1 MILIRKALPDERD
14 EIKRILLEFDI
25 KASSS
30 DITDGAKDA
39 MIVEL
44 DDLIVGYGS
53 LDIYG
58 DIAILKLVCV
68 LPKYQN
74 QGFGDGLV
82 RALINYA
89 DRRNVKKMYIVHKEK
104 VEYFKRFGFKYV
116 TLEEL
121 DNRIHKIHN
130 HGKNK
135 SDFIME
141 LDVDDFFNKQQ
152 CHF

>member
-14 EIKRILLEFDI
+14 KIKRILFECDI
-25 KASSS
+25 KASNS
-30 DITDGAKDA
+30 DITNSAKDA

-53 LDIYG
+53 LDIYS

-74 QGFGDGLV
+74 QGLGDGLV

-89 DRRNVKKMYIVHKEK
+89 DRRNVKKMYIFHREK
-104 VEYFKRFGFKYV
+104 VEYFKRFGFKCV

-130 HGKNK
+130 YGESK
-135 SDFIME
+135 STFIME
-141 LDVDDFFNKQQ
+141 LDINEFFNKQQ

>member
-1 MILIRKALPDERD
+1 MIRKALPDERD
-14 EIKRILLEFDI
+14 EIKRILLKFDI

-30 DITDGAKDA
+30 DIADGAKDA

-68 LPKYQN
+68 LPQ
-74 QGFGDGLV
+74 
-82 RALINYA
+82 
-89 DRRNVKKMYIVHKEK
+89 YIIHKEK

-135 SDFIME
+135 GDFIME
-141 LDVDDFFNKQQ
+141 LDINDFFNKQQ

>member
-1 MILIRKALPDERD
+1 MILIRKALPDERE
-14 EIKRILLEFDI
+14 EIKSILLECDI
-25 KASSS
+25 KASDS
-30 DITDGAKDA
+30 DIANGAKDA

-53 LDIYG
+53 LDIYS

-74 QGFGDGLV
+74 QGLGDGLV

-116 TLEEL
+116 TLEEF
-121 DNRIHKIHN
+121 DNRTHKIHD

-135 SDFIME
+135 IDFIME